1 MRENTNKLYRIRVK
15 PWVTADITVHPE
27 FLLKRFY
34 YNEVTADI
42 DKFQTNVFGEL
53 LYSDTRKVCV
63 GLGWET

>member
-42 DKFQTNVFGEL
+42 DKF
-53 LYSDTRKVCV
+53 
-63 GLGWET
+63 